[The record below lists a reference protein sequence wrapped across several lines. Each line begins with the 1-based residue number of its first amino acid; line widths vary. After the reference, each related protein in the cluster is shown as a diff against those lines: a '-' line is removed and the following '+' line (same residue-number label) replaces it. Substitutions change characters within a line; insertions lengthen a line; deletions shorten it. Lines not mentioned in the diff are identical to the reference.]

1 MKLNFIDMLGQELE
15 LKEFPKR
22 IVSLVPSQTELLFD
36 LGLDGEV
43 LGITKFCIHP
53 EVWFRNKTRVG
64 GTKNVSFEKVKSLN
78 PDLIIANKEENEKDQ
93 IEKLA
98 AIAPIWVS
106 DVADLTSA
114 LHMIKGIGSL
124 VNKSDLA
131 TTLIDEIQYNFISI
145 RKSTQQLKVLYLIWE
160 NPWMSVGSDTF
171 IHDMI
176 SRIGW
181 QNVAEN
187 QKRYPILS
195 KEEIIDAQPDL
206 ILLSSEP
213 FPFKE
218 KHIHYFNE
226 VLPNSKVMLVDGEMF
241 SWYGSRLK
249 HSATYFAD
257 LVEKIF

>member
-1 MKLNFIDMLGQELE
+1 MIGQEVHLE
-15 LKEFPKR
+15 RFPKK

-36 LGLDGEV
+36 LGLEKEV
-43 LGITKFCIHP
+43 VGITKFCIHP
-53 EVWFRNKTRVG
+53 EAWFRNKKRVG
-64 GTKNVSFEKVKSLN
+64 GTKNISIEAIESLS
-78 PDLIIANKEENEKDQ
+78 PDLIIANKEENVKEQ
-93 IEKLA
+93 IEQLA
-98 AIAPIWVS
+98 ATTPVWVS
-106 DVADLTSA
+106 DVSDLISA
-114 LHMIKGIGSL
+114 LNMIKHVGEI
-124 VNKSDLA
+124 VNKPKQSHI
-131 TTLIDEIQYNFISI
+131 LIDEIQSCFQTLESNAQ
-145 RKSTQQLKVLYLIWE
+145 RLKVLYLIWQY
-160 NPWMSVGSDTF
+160 PWMSVGSDTF

-195 KEEIIDAQPDL
+195 KEEIIAAQPDL